1 MVIIFFNLNLKSTGG
16 MKTIPTTRLLID
28 GEDEGRE
35 RVIIRYKQIA
45 AIVAEDNEEPP
56 LRDYL

>member
-1 MVIIFFNLNLKSTGG
+1 
-16 MKTIPTTRLLID
+16 MKTIPTSRLLID